1 MLRQVLYRLLNF
13 TGRFSGNQSDGVFR
27 VVADV
32 AAFETQ
38 EGTRRHK
45 KGTGTFS
52 LLLNAS
58 PANKHKKGTG
68 TFSLQLRQEGDRHF
82 FASVKC

>member
-38 EGTRRHK
+38 EGTRR
-45 KGTGTFS
+45 GQALF
-52 LLLNAS
+52 
-58 PANKHKKGTG
+58 
-68 TFSLQLRQEGDRHF
+68 RY
-82 FASVKC
+82 C